1 MQAMFGRSTLLQHV
15 SSPQVTAAGTSPQF
29 SRAIPK
35 CYWYCTAES
44 DVEYHAN
51 IQPNEAPTT
60 HHATT
65 QFKLTIVT
73 MVFFSERLVIANL
86 SSCLL
91 FIQLIMGPSHLST
104 FLILNISLRDS
115 CVCSRRH
122 LFRTRMSESRF
133 FDARK
138 DNRTKRDSKH
148 LHVVGGQRR
157 VIGSDLNGGFC
168 LDYLEERVQTR
179 F

>member
-1 MQAMFGRSTLLQHV
+1 MQAMFGRSTRLQHV
-15 SSPQVTAAGTSPQF
+15 SSLQVTTLGTSPQF

-51 IQPNEAPTT
+51 TQPNKTPTT

-65 QFKLTIVT
+65 RFKLTIVT
-73 MVFFSERLVIANL
+73 MVFFSERLVIASL

-104 FLILNISLRDS
+104 FLVLNLSLRDS

-122 LFRTRMSESRF
+122 IFRTKMSEARF
-133 FDARK
+133 FDARE
-138 DNRTKRDSKH
+138 DNQTKRDSDY
-148 LHVVGGQRR
+148 LRVVGGQRR
-157 VIGSDLNGGFC
+157 VSGSDLNEGF
-168 LDYLEERVQTR
+168 
-179 F
+179 